1 MVRSYFVLVN
11 DMKAKF
17 VDKNYYV
24 IYNFKLDCYDFRQFY
39 DVSMKMRVNIQEDL
53 L

>member
-1 MVRSYFVLVN
+1 MTHN
-11 DMKAKF
+11 NKAKF
-17 VDKNYYV
+17 VDKNHYV